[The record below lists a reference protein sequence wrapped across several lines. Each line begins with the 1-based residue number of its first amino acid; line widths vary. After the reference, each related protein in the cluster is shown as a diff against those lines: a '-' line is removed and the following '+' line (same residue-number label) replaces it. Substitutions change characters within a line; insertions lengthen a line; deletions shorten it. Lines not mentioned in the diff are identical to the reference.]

1 MKPTKAI
8 LFSFLFLIGAASVSA
23 QGTER
28 PDPAERAEK
37 QAERMATVLDLT
49 PEQAEKVREIN
60 QSFAER
66 AKAGR
71 ADLRKQREAMQE
83 ARKAALKSVLTE
95 EQFTKLE
102 TLQAQRMERR
112 HEGGGAD
119 RGKGKRGSG
128 KERR

>member
-71 ADLRKQREAMQE
+71 EDLRKQREAMQE

-112 HEGGGAD
+112 DERGGAD